1 MNNGG
6 ERGGERG
13 SPPLRVEAWGRPT
26 VCSVLQRLV
35 YYSLKYRALSERSC
49 NPPCIENDGPRL
61 EFSDVRKEEGTEDDN
76 DHARKYNENINATL
90 IPVCRLLFVLT
101 PHLTC

>member
-61 EFSDVRKEEGTEDDN
+61 EFPDVRKEEGLRMIPTMPGN
-76 DHARKYNENINATL
+76 TL
-90 IPVCRLLFVLT
+90 KIST
-101 PHLTC
+101 PR